1 MVVER
6 SVYLEI
12 CYFWSEKYLFRLIR
26 DIFLTKVI
34 LIISESIML
43 TGVTSNNRKI
53 IVAVN
58 LRGFFG

>member
-6 SVYLEI
+6 SVYIEDVESCGLSTYPRI
-12 CYFWSEKYLFRLIR
+12 TR
-26 DIFLTKVI
+26 DIYLTKVV
-34 LIISESIML
+34 LIISELVML